1 MVAKTFTLTNYT
13 AAPITINE
21 IEFESVSGI
30 PHVADLSNFGGYLA
44 GATSFTSNS
53 TYPTVNVLYVS
64 DTSPVTKLY
73 ASHTGTTLVVNN
85 TTGITSGYILSGN
98 GYTSGQTVATVVSS
112 TNLLIS
118 AAPTTPPTVGQGITF
133 STSSITLVVDS
144 TSGISNG
151 FIASGN
157 GYTLDQTVV
166 SVDSVNQLTMSDFP
180 NGTPT
185 VGGTISFRNP
195 NPIGTIAAGASIPFT
210 LDYTTSLLEVSTN
223 TARVNVITASGT
235 EIVRTAIVLST
246 TPQPDPGLFFD
257 PDNPLI
263 SVPPETTTGGTADGT
278 TDGGGGGGGGICF
291 VGDALVTLLDDTV
304 VPINTLKVGD
314 KVFNFDKTVV
324 NTVTFIEQGS
334 ALDYE
339 YLYAPYKEKPF
350 ATINHPLYIN
360 GKLSSLDPAQT
371 SFFYPWLDRAE
382 KLEDYTVEAA
392 TDKPVYNL
400 WVDGDGTY
408 IVNNYGTTSII
419 GDGGLLRLASEAG
432 YITKSRVT
440 EILLQF
446 TKEGSSTVLGAYLVN
461 KYFGKLNIKFVNSLM
476 GTIFKD
482 KDQYTLLQKITSG
495 IFKVV
500 GLLSTR
506 K

>member
-13 AAPITINE
+13 ASPITINE
-21 IEFESVSGI
+21 INFESAAGI
-30 PHVADLSNFGGYLA
+30 PHVADLSNFGGYLS
-44 GATSFTSNS
+44 GSTSFTGIS

-73 ASHTGTTLVVNN
+73 STHTGATLTVNN
-85 TTGITSGYILSGN
+85 TTGIASGYVLSGN
-98 GYTSGQTVATVVSS
+98 GYTSGQTVVNVLSS
-112 TNLLIS
+112 TNLQTS
-118 AAPTTPPTVGQGITF
+118 APPTTPPTLNQGITF
-133 STSSITLVVDS
+133 STSSVRLIVNNTA
-144 TSGISNG
+144 GISNG

-157 GYTLDQTVV
+157 GYTLNQSVV
-166 SVDSVNQLTMSDFP
+166 SVDSASQLTMSALP

-195 NPIGTIAAGASIPFT
+195 TPIGTIAAGASIPFT
-210 LDYTTSLLEVSTN
+210 LDYTTSLLEISTN
-223 TARVNVITASGT
+223 TARVNVVTAAGT
-235 EIVRTAIVLST
+235 EIVRTGIVLSL

-263 SVPPETTTGGTADGT
+263 SVPPETTTDGGTTDGT
-278 TDGGGGGGGGICF
+278 TDGGGGGGGICF
-291 VGDALVTLLDDTV
+291 VGDALVTLSDNSV
-304 VPINTLKVGD
+304 IPINMLKVGD
-314 KVFNFDKTVV
+314 KVFNFDKTLV
-324 NTVTFIEQGS
+324 NTITFIEQGS

-350 ATINHPLYIN
+350 ATVNHPLYIN
-360 GKLSSLDPAQT
+360 GKLSSIDPTQT
-371 SFFYPWLDRAE
+371 SFFYPWLEQAE

-432 YITKSRVT
+432 YITKERVT
-440 EILLQF
+440 EIL
-446 TKEGSSTVLGAYLVN
+446 
-461 KYFGKLNIKFVNSLM
+461 
-476 GTIFKD
+476 
-482 KDQYTLLQKITSG
+482 
-495 IFKVV
+495 
-500 GLLSTR
+500 
-506 K
+506 

>member
-21 IEFESVSGI
+21 IEFESVAGI
-30 PHVADLSNFGGYLA
+30 PHVADLSNFGGYLS
-44 GATSFTSNS
+44 GATSFTDNS
-53 TYPTVNVLYVS
+53 TYPTVDVLYVS

-73 ASHTGTTLVVNN
+73 STHTGATLTVNN
-85 TTGITSGYILSGN
+85 TTGIAAGYAMSGN
-98 GYTSGQTVATVVSS
+98 GYTSGQTVVTVLS
-112 TNLLIS
+112 
-118 AAPTTPPTVGQGITF
+118 PTTLQTSALPNSSPTPNQGITF
-133 STSSITLVVDS
+133 TTSSIQLIVNS
-144 TSGISNG
+144 TAGISNG
-151 FIASGN
+151 FVASGN
-157 GYTLDQTVV
+157 GYTLDQSVV
-166 SVDSVNQLTMSDFP
+166 SVDSVNQLTMSALP

-185 VGGTISFRNP
+185 SGGTISFRNP
-195 NPIGTIAAGASIPFT
+195 SPIGTIAAGASIPFT
-210 LDYTTSLLEVSTN
+210 LDYTTSLLEISTN
-223 TARVNVITASGT
+223 TAQVNIITVSGT

-257 PDNPLI
+257 PDNPFI
-263 SVPPETTTGGTADGT
+263 SVPPDTTTGGTADGS

-291 VGDALVTLLDDTV
+291 VGDTLVTLSDRTCI
-304 VPINTLKVGD
+304 PINMLKVGD
-314 KVFNFDKTVV
+314 KVFNFDKTSV

-350 ATINHPLYIN
+350 ATVNHPLYIN
-360 GKLSSLDPAQT
+360 GKLSSVDPDQT
-371 SFFYPWLDRAE
+371 AFFYPWLGQAE
-382 KLEDYTVEAA
+382 KLEDYNVEAA

-408 IVNNYGTTSII
+408 IVNDYGTTSII
-419 GDGGLLRLASEAG
+419 GDGGLLRLAAESG
-432 YITKSRVT
+432 YLTKDRVT
-440 EILLQF
+440 EILLKF
-446 TKEGSSTVLGAYLVN
+446 TKDGSATVLGAYLVN
-461 KYFGKLNIKFVNSLM
+461 KYFGNLNIKFVNRLI

-482 KDQYTLLQKITSG
+482 KDQYKVLQQITSG

>member
-13 AAPITINE
+13 ASPITINE
-21 IEFESVSGI
+21 IEFESVAGI
-30 PHVADLSNFGGYLA
+30 PHVADLSNFGGYLS
-44 GATSFTSNS
+44 GSTSFTNNS

-85 TTGITSGYILSGN
+85 TTGIASGYVLSGN
-98 GYTSGQTVATVVSS
+98 GYTSGQTVATVVSA

-118 AAPTTPPTVGQGITF
+118 AAPTFAPTVGQGITF
-133 STSSITLVVDS
+133 STSSIILVVNS
-144 TSGISNG
+144 TAGISNG
-151 FIASGN
+151 FVASGN

-166 SVDSVNQLTMSDFP
+166 SVDSVNQLTMSALP

-185 VGGTISFRNP
+185 IGGTISFRNP
-195 NPIGTIAAGASIPFT
+195 TPIGTIAAGASIPFT

-291 VGDALVTLLDDTV
+291 VGDALVTLSDNTA
-304 VPINTLKVGD
+304 VPINMLKVGD
-314 KVFNFDKTVV
+314 KVFNFDKTSV

-339 YLYAPYKEKPF
+339 YLYAPYNEKPF

-360 GKLSSLDPAQT
+360 GKLLSVDPTQT
-371 SFFYPWLDRAE
+371 SFFYPWLDRAD

-432 YITKSRVT
+432 YITKERVT
-440 EILLQF
+440 EILLKF
-446 TKEGSSTVLGAYLVN
+446 TKDGSATVLGAYLVN
-461 KYFGKLNIKFVNSLM
+461 KYFGNLNIKFVNRLM

-482 KDQYTLLQKITSG
+482 KDQYKLLQKITSG